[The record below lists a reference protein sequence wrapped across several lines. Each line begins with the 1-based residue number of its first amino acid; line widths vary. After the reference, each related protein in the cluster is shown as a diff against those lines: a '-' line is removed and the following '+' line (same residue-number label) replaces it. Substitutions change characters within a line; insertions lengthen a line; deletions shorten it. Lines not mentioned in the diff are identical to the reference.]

1 MIVSFPLHVRAVTT
15 ARRPNII
22 CVIVQ
27 VFLSI
32 ALDTVRLTSAAD
44 CLHYY
49 WNLNICFL
57 DVVDFVSNEMLRLVL
72 GTRLLWM

>member
-22 CVIVQ
+22 CLMVQ

-44 CLHYY
+44 SLHYY